1 MTTRSRYVIDEAPF
15 IEAAR
20 AYALEKML
28 TGIRPVMVEDV
39 CDWCEA
45 NIDLS
50 FDKTSSASGPL
61 RLYPYQREILRACDD
76 PSVQEVTI
84 MAGQRLGKS
93 SLWKYA
99 LLKRL
104 HDNGLSGLIVYP
116 SMELG
121 ERTNRDTLMPLIQ
134 TLPEATRDL
143 SIRGNKTK
151 NSYHMP
157 SLQSVVYF
165 LGGGSQVISA
175 TANWVCL
182 DECDF
187 VDLREADAEDRNM
200 SQIKALRLR
209 MQSFKR
215 RMMIVCSSPSQAT
228 GVVNVNYKRGSMGEW
243 MMRCLHCGELSPT
256 NKLAYFVDGSTWRG
270 LQWEKDAAGDIIVDS
285 IRWICPK
292 CGHAHTYD
300 QAVEMNERGQFVHQ
314 RPNNTSHRSYQIGAL
329 ANPALWTWKEI
340 AQAQEDATD
349 GDGKKYLANTILGI
363 VYSHRR
369 EGDLSVS
376 IEDINHGRQG
386 EYPSDLSDRLSIVVA
401 GIDRQASDVA
411 GGLYY
416 VSTVRG
422 WCEDGSSYLLSY
434 GIDRTLEDVRARVMA
449 EYHGH
454 KVAVALLDNGGFETA
469 DLQPFVEGVR
479 PLYWYKGTSGKF
491 LDWKDFKISDNVKK
505 LVLCDAVGYQ
515 IRLLEELYS
524 SKDVNRWHLPAE
536 LDPQYFQELCN
547 VQPAKMTKDGS
558 GYDFGNWCVYG
569 AARRDYFD
577 CEKMCYAALDV
588 ACTFLPAQSF
598 RHGHKPKF
606 WVQREIRKMAR
617 LSKQGKRPDDAR

>member
-1 MTTRSRYVIDEAPF
+1 MTKNSRYVIDETPF

-20 AYALEKML
+20 AYALEKL
-28 TGIRPVMVEDV
+28 LSGIRPVMVEGI
-39 CDWCEA
+39 CDWCEKT
-45 NIDLS
+45 IDLS
-50 FDKTSSASGPL
+50 FDKTSSASGL
-61 RLYPYQREILRACDD
+61 VKLYPYQREILEACDN
-76 PSVQEVTI
+76 PEVQEVTI

-93 SLWKYA
+93 QIWKFS
-99 LLKRL
+99 LLKRI

-116 SMELG
+116 SLELG
-121 ERTNRDTLMPLIQ
+121 ERTNRDTLLPLMQ
-134 TLPEATRDL
+134 TLPEANRDL

-151 NSYHMP
+151 NSFHLP
-157 SLQSVVYF
+157 SLQSVLYF

-175 TANWVCL
+175 TANWVVL

-187 VDLREADAEDRNM
+187 VDLREAEAEDRNM

-243 MMRCLHCGELSPT
+243 MMRCLSCGEYFPS
-256 NKLAYFVDGSTWRG
+256 NKLAYFVDGKEWRG
-270 LQWEKDAAGDIIVDS
+270 LQWEKDANGSVVDDS

-292 CGHAHTYD
+292 CGHVHTYD
-300 QAVEMNERGQFVHQ
+300 QAFEMNRQGKFIHQ
-314 RPNNTSHRSYQIGAL
+314 RPGNLLHRSYQIGAL
-329 ANPALWTWKEI
+329 ANPALWTWREI
-340 AQAQEDATD
+340 AQAQEDAVD
-349 GDGKKYLANTILGI
+349 GDGKKYLANTICGMP
-363 VYSHRR
+363 YSHRR

-376 IEDINHGRQG
+376 IEDINHGRQS
-386 EYPSDLSDRLSIVVA
+386 EYPSDLSERLSIVVA
-401 GIDRQASDVA
+401 GVDRQASDVA
-411 GGLYY
+411 GGMYY

-434 GIDRTLEDVRARVMA
+434 GIDRTLDDVKKRVTS
-449 EYHGH
+449 EYYGH
-454 KVAVALLDNGGFETA
+454 KVALALLDNGGFETS
-469 DLQPFVEGVR
+469 DLQPFVES
-479 PLYWYKGTSGKF
+479 LKNLWWYKGTSGKY
-491 LDWKDFKISDNVKK
+491 LEWKDFKVSENIKK

-524 SKDVNRWHLPAE
+524 TKDANRWRLPSD

-558 GYDFGNWCVYG
+558 GYDFANWCVYG
-569 AARRDYFD
+569 AARRDFFD
-577 CEKMCYAALDV
+577 CEKMSFAALDV
-588 ACTFLPAQSF
+588 ACTYLPAQAF

-606 WVQREIRKMAR
+606 WIQRELKR
-617 LSKQGKRPDDAR
+617 LSRLKAQGMRPDDTR

>member
-1 MTTRSRYVIDEAPF
+1 MTGVNEEPF
-15 IEAAR
+15 FEAASNF
-20 AYALEKML
+20 ALKQFL
-28 TGIRPVMVEDV
+28 KGIRPVIKEDV
-39 CDWCEA
+39 VEWVEHNVDMSY
-45 NIDLS
+45 DH
-50 FDKTSSASGPL
+50 TSNATGL
-61 RLYPYQREILRACDD
+61 MKLYNYQEEVLRACDD
-76 PSVQEVTI
+76 PDVQEVTI
-84 MAGQRLGKS
+84 MASQRSGKS
-93 SLWKYA
+93 ALWKCA
-99 LLKRL
+99 LLKRI
-104 HDNGLSGLIVYP
+104 HDGGLSGLIVYP
-116 SMELG
+116 SLELG
-121 ERTNRDTLMPLIQ
+121 ERTNTDTVLPLLQ
-134 TLPEATRDL
+134 SLPEVARDL
-143 SIRGNKTK
+143 SIRGNRTK
-151 NSYHMP
+151 NSYHIP
-157 SLQSVVYF
+157 SQSSILYF

-187 VDLREADAEDRNM
+187 VDLRDAEAEDRNM

-215 RMMIVCSSPSQAT
+215 RMMIVCSSPSQVT
-228 GVVNVNYKRGSMGEW
+228 GTVNVNWKRGSQGEW
-243 MMRCLHCGELSPT
+243 HFRCLHCGEPFPT
-256 NKLAYFVDGSTWRG
+256 YKLAYFVDGKEWRG
-270 LQWEKDAAGDIIVDS
+270 LQWEKDANGEIIEES
-285 IRWICPK
+285 IRWVCPK
-292 CGHAHTYD
+292 CGHSHVYQDAWK
-300 QAVEMNERGQFVHQ
+300 MNECGLYIHRK
-314 RPNNTSHRSYQIGAL
+314 PNNLQHRSFQVGAL
-329 ANPALWTWKEI
+329 ANPTLWTWKEI

-349 GDGKKYLANTILGI
+349 GDGKKYLANTVLAQP
-363 VYSHRR
+363 YSHRR

-386 EYPSDLSDRLSIVVA
+386 EYPSDLSERLSIVVA

-454 KVAVALLDNGGFETA
+454 KVSVALLDNGGFETA
-469 DLQPFVEGVR
+469 DIQPFVEGVR

-491 LDWKDFKISDNVKK
+491 LEWKDFKISDNVKK

-524 SKDVNRWHLPAE
+524 TKDANRWHLPSE

-558 GYDFGNWCVYG
+558 GYDFGNWCTYG
-569 AARRDYFD
+569 ASRRDFFD
-577 CEKMCYAALDV
+577 CEKMCFAALDV
-588 ACTFLPAQSF
+588 ACTFLPAQAF